1 MRRRRSFLL
10 SVALASVAALTSVA
24 CADPPDKEIQ
34 QAQGAIDT
42 ARAAGADQ
50 YAHDEFA
57 AAEDALKRAHEAVAQ
72 RDYRLALNNALD
84 ARERAQSAA
93 KEAAD
98 RKTTARVD
106 AERELLDAMT
116 ALNDANTRLRAAEAA
131 RPPAK
136 TLAAPKR
143 VIVDSEAALQ
153 KARAMF
159 DRGDYLAVIDVAK
172 ATTARLRGSARDLD
186 AAAAAPVRRRR

>member
-1 MRRRRSFLL
+1 MSRRSFLL

-57 AAEDALKRAHEAVAQ
+57 AAEDALKRAHEAVGQ

-84 ARERAQSAA
+84 ARERAQSAV

-98 RKTTARVD
+98 RKTTARAE

-159 DRGDYLAVIDVAK
+159 DRGDYLAVIDAAK
-172 ATTARLRGSARDLD
+172 ATTARLRGSAHDLD

>member
-57 AAEDALKRAHEAVAQ
+57 AAEDALKRAHEAVGQ

-98 RKTTARVD
+98 RKTTARAD

>member
-1 MRRRRSFLL
+1 MRRRSFLL
-10 SVALASVAALTSVA
+10 SVACASVAALTGMA
-24 CADPPDKEIQ
+24 CADPPDKELQ

-57 AAEDALKRAHEAVAQ
+57 AAEDALKRAHDAVNQ

-98 RKTTARVD
+98 RKTTARAE

-116 ALNDANTRLRAAEAA
+116 ALNDANTKLRAAEAT

-159 DRGDYLAVIDVAK
+159 DRGDYLAVIETAK
-172 ATTARLRGSARDLD
+172 ATTARLRASTHDLE
-186 AAAAAPVRRRR
+186 AAVATSVR

>member
-1 MRRRRSFLL
+1 MRRRSFLL
-10 SVALASVAALTSVA
+10 SVACASVAALTSVA
-24 CADPPDKEIQ
+24 CADPPDKELQ

-57 AAEDALKRAHEAVAQ
+57 AAEDALKRAHDAVNQ

-98 RKTTARVD
+98 RKTSARAE

-116 ALNDANTRLRAAEAA
+116 ALNDANSKLRAAEAGRAPA
-131 RPPAK
+131 RA
-136 TLAAPKR
+136 LAAPKR
-143 VIVDSEAALQ
+143 VLVDSEAALQ
-153 KARAMF
+153 KARAAF
-159 DRGDYLAVIDVAK
+159 DGGDYLAVIDSAR
-172 ATTARLRGSARDLD
+172 ATSARLRASAHDFEV
-186 AAAAAPVRRRR
+186 AASTPVRRRR